1 VANPTHLRLRRWG
14 AASLVTAALIA
25 APVARSTPDHHIPLV
40 SEHGAG
46 QMQMRGDRSPEA
58 VRTKAQLD
66 PLIQGEAKN
75 ELPFTR
81 LATGPA

>member
-1 VANPTHLRLRRWG
+1 
-14 AASLVTAALIA
+14 
-25 APVARSTPDHHIPLV
+25 V

-46 QMQMRGDRSPEA
+46 QMHMRGDRSPEA
-58 VRTKAQLD
+58 VRVKAQSD

-75 ELPFTR
+75 EVPFTR